1 MDIVK
6 IIFTSIGSLAAMF
19 CITRL
24 IGNRQMSQMSM
35 FDYVNGITIG
45 SIAAEF
51 ATSLEQDFWL
61 PLTAMAVYGL
71 AAVAIAWG
79 TCKSMA
85 LRRFFNGRP
94 TVLFE
99 HGKLY
104 EQNLAAARMDI
115 NEFLTQCRAAGYFDL
130 TQLDKR
136 CEESGIR
143 FIGPSSGVIKLM
155 GDKASAREL
164 MKKAGVP
171 VTPGSEGTVNDE
183 DEAAEVAARIGYPV
197 MIKASAGG
205 GGRGMRKAQDEQELR
220 RMFAEASC
228 EAESCFGDGSI
239 YIEKLISDP
248 RHIEIQI
255 IGDSFGN
262 IVQLGDRDCSIQRR
276 NQKMLEEA
284 PAWGLDE
291 RLRTEMAEA
300 AVKAAAAAGYESAGT
315 VEFIVDK
322 DENFY
327 FIEMNTRIQ
336 VEHPVTE
343 AVSGINIIREQL
355 RIASGM
361 SLSFGQEDVE
371 ILGHAIECRITAEKI
386 FDDFAPCPGTVS
398 FLHLPAGEGV
408 RVDSAL
414 YSGCEISPYYDSMV
428 AKVIVRGDSRLAAI
442 RKMRRALGETVIEGV
457 ETTLPIQYLLMYDS
471 DFIRGKYDTGFMDLH
486 LGKLL
491 SLYEEAGGR
500 DESV

>member
-1 MDIVK
+1 MLKRVLVANRGEIAVR
-6 IIFTSIGSLAAMF
+6 IIRECLDCSIEAVAVYSTADEYSLHAAIATDSVCIGSPRPQDSYLNMNNITEAAKATGCEAIHPVF
-19 CITRL
+19 GFL
-24 IGNRQMSQMSM
+24 SENS
-35 FDYVNGITIG
+35 V
-45 SIAAEF
+45 F
-51 ATSLEQDFWL
+51 A
-61 PLTAMAVYGL
+61 
-71 AAVAIAWG
+71 
-79 TCKSMA
+79 
-85 LRRFFNGRP
+85 
-94 TVLFE
+94 
-99 HGKLY
+99 
-104 EQNLAAARMDI
+104 
-115 NEFLTQCRAAGYFDL
+115 
-130 TQLDKR
+130 KR
-136 CEESGIR
+136 CEECGIK

-183 DEAAEVAARIGYPV
+183 DEAAEAAIRIGYPV

-220 RMFAEASC
+220 KMFAEAYC
-228 EAESCFGDGSI
+228 EAESCFGDVSI
-239 YIEKLISDP
+239 YIGKLISAP

-255 IGDSFGN
+255 IGDSSGN
-262 IVQLGDRDCSIQRR
+262 IVQLGDRDCSVQRR
-276 NQKMLEEA
+276 NKKMLEEA

-291 RLRTEMAEA
+291 RLRNEMGKA
-300 AVKAAAAAGYESAGT
+300 AVKAVEAAGYESAGT

-361 SLSFGQEDVE
+361 RLSFEQEDVE

-414 YSGCEISPYYDSMV
+414 YNGCEISPYYDSMV

-486 LGKLL
+486 LDKLL

>member
-1 MDIVK
+1 MLKRVLVANRGEIAVR
-6 IIFTSIGSLAAMF
+6 IIRECLDCSIEA
-19 CITRL
+19 
-24 IGNRQMSQMSM
+24 
-35 FDYVNGITIG
+35 V
-45 SIAAEF
+45 
-51 ATSLEQDFWL
+51 
-61 PLTAMAVYGL
+61 AVYSTADEYSL
-71 AAVAIAWG
+71 HAAIATDSVCIG
-79 TCKSMA
+79 GS
-85 LRRFFNGRP
+85 RP
-94 TVLFE
+94 QDSYLNMNNIIE
-99 HGKLY
+99 
-104 EQNLAAARMDI
+104 AAKATGCDAI
-115 NEFLTQCRAAGYFDL
+115 HPGFGFLSENSVFA
-130 TQLDKR
+130 KR